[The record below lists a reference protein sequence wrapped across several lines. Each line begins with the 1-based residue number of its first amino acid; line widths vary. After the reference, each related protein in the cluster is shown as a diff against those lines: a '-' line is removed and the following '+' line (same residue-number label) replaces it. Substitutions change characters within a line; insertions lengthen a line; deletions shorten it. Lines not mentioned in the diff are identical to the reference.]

1 MINSVR
7 NTVLSVLN
15 KNNYGY
21 ISPSDFNL
29 YAKQAQLEIYDEY
42 FSNYN
47 KLINGQNQRSVG
59 SDFADITKAFQE
71 VLETF
76 LTESFLH
83 PATRTSYQTG
93 LILPYNGYMTPSLT
107 TTGNEAYMFLKVLL
121 YTEIKKSGISG
132 FPGAYFLTDISQD
145 FTSPPAVVQD
155 DFVINATTYQSSY
168 VTDFIGANNISISD
182 DIFLVAGDQYLVLS
196 PYSYSELEAVSQ
208 GKVSMLNA
216 SKLTAPNTMFPAYSI
231 ENNIMYVY
239 PSTIKGYGL
248 VKATYFRYPKDPKW
262 TYISLANG
270 EPAFDQSQPDYQDF
284 ELPAEDEYKLVMKIL
299 QYSGISIREIQVAQ
313 YAIAQE
319 QHEEPTFSQKQ

>member
-47 KLINGQNQRSVG
+47 KLINGQNLRSVG

-71 VLETF
+71 VIETF

-93 LILPYNGYMTPSLT
+93 DILPYNAYKLPSLV
-107 TTGNEAYMFLKVLL
+107 TTGNEAYMFSKILL
-121 YTEIKKSGISG
+121 YTEIKKSGFSD
-132 FPGAYFLTDISQD
+132 FPGPYFLQDSFQD
-145 FTSPPAVVQD
+145 FTSPPAVEQS
-155 DFVINATTYQSSY
+155 DFVLNATTYQSTY
-168 VTDFIGANNISISD
+168 VTDIINTTTISLSD
-182 DIFLVAGDQYLVLS
+182 DIFLNAGEKYLVVS
-196 PYSYSELEAVSQ
+196 PYQYSEMEPVSQ
-208 GKVSMLNA
+208 GKISSLNA
-216 SKLTAPNTMFPAYSI
+216 SLLTAPSMIFPAYSI
-231 ENNIMYVY
+231 VNNIMYVY
-239 PSTIKGYGL
+239 PATIKGYGI
-248 VKATYFRYPKDPKW
+248 VRATYFRYPKDPKW
-262 TYISLANG
+262 TYITLTNG
-270 EPAFDQSQPDYQDF
+270 EPAFDQSQTDYQDF
-284 ELPAEDEYKLVMKIL
+284 ELPNEDEYKLVMKIL
-299 QYSGISIREIQVAQ
+299 QYCGISIREIQVAQ
-313 YAIAQE
+313 FAIAQE